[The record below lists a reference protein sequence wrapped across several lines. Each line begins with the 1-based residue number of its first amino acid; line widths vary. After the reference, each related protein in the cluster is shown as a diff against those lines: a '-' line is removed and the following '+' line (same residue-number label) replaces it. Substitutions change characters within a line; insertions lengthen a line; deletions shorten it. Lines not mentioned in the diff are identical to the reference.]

1 VIQLHAFAPV
11 TTAVASIVVVV
22 LVNAASAAAQS
33 VSGEVVQ
40 TVGHSTDDTS
50 AAATQFR
57 LFGEAW
63 SGVRFT
69 AEGAWADRSAS
80 TGDAFGAAYPYDGR
94 LKLIEAYADRI
105 FQPGRGIVVV
115 RAGRFR
121 TPFGISSAS
130 EYAYAGFL
138 RGPLMRYDNYY
149 ALSNNFLEHGASVTA
164 GVPRLFVQAA
174 LGVPADVG
182 AAIRHPGLDGVV
194 RAQASFGPFIVGAS
208 HISTNPNFSRR
219 FALGRATFT
228 GVDGRWM
235 HGGIAV
241 KGEWLDGQPFDGTR
255 TYGGY
260 VDMSLHRPALGPVT
274 VVARAERL
282 EYIVDSP
289 RAMNALRYTAGAR
302 IRVFDTLA
310 VQANVVRQSGIKSQ
324 GKGAVDLAV
333 TYVLRIDGTRHK

>member
-1 VIQLHAFAPV
+1 M
-11 TTAVASIVVVV
+11 TRAVAIAVVSL
-22 LVNAASAAAQS
+22 LVNAANAAAQA
-33 VSGEVVQ
+33 VSAEVVQ

-69 AEGAWADRSAS
+69 AEGAWADRSADVS
-80 TGDAFGAAYPYDGR
+80 DAFGAAYPYDGR
-94 LKLIEAYADRI
+94 LKLIEAYADRV
-105 FQPGRGIVVV
+105 FQPRQGIVIV

-130 EYAYAGFL
+130 DYAYSGFL

-164 GVPRLFVQAA
+164 GMPRLFVQAA
-174 LGVPADVG
+174 VGVPADVG
-182 AAIRHPGLDGVV
+182 AAIRHQGLDGVV
-194 RAQASFGPFIVGAS
+194 RAQASFGAFIVGAS
-208 HISTNPNFSRR
+208 HITTNPNFPRR
-219 FALGRATFT
+219 FALGRATFI

-235 HGGIAV
+235 HRGLAV

-260 VDMSLHRPALGPVT
+260 IDVSLHQPSLGPVT
-274 VVARAERL
+274 MVARAERL
-282 EYIVDSP
+282 EYVVDSP
-289 RAMNALRYTAGAR
+289 RAMNAVRYTTGAR

-310 VQANVVRQSGIKSQ
+310 VQANVVRQSGIKRQ
-324 GKGAVDLAV
+324 GRGAVDLAV
-333 TYVLRIDGTRHK
+333 TYVIRFDSRRHN

>member
-1 VIQLHAFAPV
+1 MSLLAVALVVNA
-11 TTAVASIVVVV
+11 AVAS
-22 LVNAASAAAQS
+22 AQS
-33 VSGEVVQ
+33 VSAEVVQ
-40 TVGHSTDDTS
+40 TVGRSTDRTS
-50 AAATQFR
+50 AVATQFR

-63 SGVRFT
+63 AGVRFT
-69 AEGAWADRSAS
+69 SEGAWADRSADVS
-80 TGDAFGAAYPYDGR
+80 DAFGAAYPYDGR
-94 LKLIEAYADRI
+94 LKLIEAYAERI
-105 FQPGRGIVVV
+105 FQPGKGIVVV

-130 EYAYAGFL
+130 DHAYSGFL

-149 ALSNNFLEHGASVTA
+149 ALSNNFVEHGASVTA
-164 GVPRLFVQAA
+164 GVPRLFVQGA

-182 AAIRHPGLDGVV
+182 AAIRHPGTDGVL

-235 HGGIAV
+235 HGGLAV

-255 TYGGY
+255 TFGGY
-260 VDMSLHRPALGPVT
+260 VDVSLHRPSLGPVT
-274 VVARAERL
+274 LVARAERL
-282 EYIVDSP
+282 EYVVDSP
-289 RAMNALRYTAGAR
+289 RAMNALRVTAGAR

-310 VQANVVRQSGIKSQ
+310 VQANAVRQRGIKTQ
-324 GKGAVDLAV
+324 GTGAVDLAV
-333 TYVLRIDGTRHK
+333 TYVLRFDGSRHD

>member
-1 VIQLHAFAPV
+1 MAV
-11 TTAVASIVVVV
+11 TRVVTLVVAAVV
-22 LVNAASAAAQS
+22 VNAASASAQS
-33 VSGEVVQ
+33 VSAEVVQ
-40 TVGHSTDDTS
+40 TIGHSTDATS
-50 AAATQFR
+50 AVATQFR

-80 TGDAFGAAYPYDGR
+80 TADTFGAAYPYDGR
-94 LKLIEAYADRI
+94 LKLIEAYADRV
-105 FQPGRGIVVV
+105 FQPAGGLVVV

-130 EYAYAGFL
+130 DYAYSGFL

-149 ALSNNFLEHGASVTA
+149 ALSNNFLEHGATVTA

-174 LGVPADVG
+174 LGAPADVG
-182 AAIRHPGLDGVV
+182 AAVRHPGLDSVV
-194 RAQASFGPFIVGAS
+194 RAQASFGPFVIGAS
-208 HISTNPNFSRR
+208 HISTNPNFPRR
-219 FALGRATFT
+219 YAHGRATFT

-235 HGGIAV
+235 HGGVAV

-260 VDMSLHRPALGPVT
+260 IDLSVHRPSLGPVT
-274 VVARAERL
+274 AVARAERL
-282 EYIVDSP
+282 DYIVESP
-289 RAMNALRYTAGAR
+289 RAVNAVRYTAGAR
-302 IRVFDTLA
+302 IRMFDALA

-324 GKGAVDLAV
+324 GKGALDVAV
-333 TYVLRIDGTRHK
+333 TYVLRLDGARSN